1 MILSSILTSRAR
13 AFLVVGGVGLA
24 LSQACVSNEPADEG
38 DGDGDTTGSG
48 GNDSTTGSGGNDST
62 TGSGGNESPDDAC
75 SNGEAYNAHVPEQL
89 TEMCETASLPNC
101 NITDFEEASYDAASG
116 AWGDDMSLTGE
127 TFEYDDGQEGTVASH
142 TVESGAMTVANT
154 LNGDGYAGVG
164 LSFGP
169 CVDATDFEGIQ
180 ITVGGTLAEGG
191 VFDLQL
197 QTDENYPEG
206 VQDDLGT
213 CVPVDTESPWDSCVN
228 NAFRIQGFTPESTLT
243 YYIPWAEF
251 VGGTPNDL
259 DPRQLRGLQ
268 MQFGCDV
275 DKAPCESNVQISD
288 VRFYRTHD
296 AYLGPDLPEGG
307 ASGE

>member
-1 MILSSILTSRAR
+1 
-13 AFLVVGGVGLA
+13 
-24 LSQACVSNEPADEG
+24 VSNEPAG

-48 GNDSTTGSGGNDST
+48 GASTGSGGQDSTTGSGGDQT
-62 TGSGGNESPDDAC
+62 ADDAC
-75 SNGEAYNAHVPEQL
+75 SNGENYANHVEEQL
-89 TEMCETASLPNC
+89 TEMCLTKSLPNC
-101 NITDFEEASYDAASG
+101 NITDFEEATYDASNG
-116 AWGDDMSLTGE
+116 NWGDDMSLTGE

-142 TVESGAMTVANT
+142 EVVGGAMTITNT

-169 CVDATDFEGIQ
+169 CLDATDFEGIQ

-213 CVPVDTESPWDSCVN
+213 CVPADPDSPWDSCVN
-228 NAFRIQGFTPESTLT
+228 NAFRIQGFTPDSTLT

-251 VGGTPNDL
+251 VGGNPNDL

-275 DKAPCESNVQISD
+275 ELAPCESNVQISD

-296 AYLGPDLPEGG
+296 PYLGPEVPAGG
-307 ASGE
+307 ASGL